1 MLSVLAA
8 LLLAVAGLASGQAP
22 ALAEPPSPLAVP
34 SAGGTYQLVA
44 GHSGRC
50 VDVTAGSQDN
60 GAMLQQWGCTSA
72 SWQQF
77 RWASAG
83 SGRYRLEGVSSGRCV
98 DVTGHSTS
106 SGTQLQQWG
115 CGDGTKANQ
124 QWTLTASGDGT
135 YQIVSVSSGLCMS
148 VQGSSTSNGAAIVQE
163 TCAATPRQQWL
174 FQQVGGG
181 GDWSNSPDGFA
192 STGGGTTGGAAGS
205 TVTVTNF
212 GDLERYAT
220 SSTPY
225 VIRVAAAITVT
236 PYGEEIE
243 VASNKTIIGVGT
255 SGHIV
260 NGGFFLGEDTSNV
273 IIRNLTIRDTR
284 MSDDD
289 PGDDAYDY
297 DGIQMDNADHVWI
310 DHNRIQRMNDG
321 LIDSR
326 EDTSYLTV
334 SWNVLMEGNKSFGIG
349 WTSNVTA
356 RMTIH
361 HNWIHDTN
369 SRNPSIDNVAL
380 AHLYNNYLQDVSGY
394 GNYSRGSS
402 KTVIENSYFE
412 NVHDPYY
419 RDDGAQLVQRGS
431 ILVDCDGQQETGG
444 SGFNPSDYYS
454 YTLDPASEVP
464 NLLRTY
470 AGPQSDIGV

>member
-1 MLSVLAA
+1 MVAA
-8 LLLAVAGLASGQAP
+8 LVLLVAGLVSGRFPTAGD
-22 ALAEPPSPLAVP
+22 AAAAVP

-44 GHSGRC
+44 GNSGRC
-50 VDVTAGSQDN
+50 VDVTSGSQDN
-60 GAMLQQWGCTSA
+60 GAMLQQWGCTTA

-77 RWASAG
+77 RLASAG
-83 SGRYRLEGVSSGRCV
+83 SNRYRLEGINSGRCV
-98 DVTGHSTS
+98 DVTGNSTS
-106 SGTQLQQWG
+106 SGTRLQQWG
-115 CGDGTKANQ
+115 CGDGTKTNQ
-124 QWTLTASGDGT
+124 QWTLTASGEGT
-135 YQIVSVSSGLCMS
+135 YQVVSVSSGLCMS
-148 VQGSSTSNGAAIVQE
+148 VQGSSTSNGAAIIQE
-163 TCAATPRQQWL
+163 SCSATPRQQWL

-181 GDWSNSPDGFA
+181 GNWSNIADGFA

-212 GDLERYAT
+212 SDLVRYAT

-225 VIRVAAAITVT
+225 VIRVATAITVT
-236 PYGEEIE
+236 PYGDEIE

-260 NGGFFLGEDTSNV
+260 NGGFFLGENTSNV

-326 EDTSYLTV
+326 EATSYLTV

-349 WTSNVTA
+349 WTDNVTA

-402 KTVIENSYFE
+402 NTVIENSYFD

-444 SGFNPSDYYS
+444 SGFNPSSYYS

-470 AGPQSDIGV
+470 AGPQSDIGL